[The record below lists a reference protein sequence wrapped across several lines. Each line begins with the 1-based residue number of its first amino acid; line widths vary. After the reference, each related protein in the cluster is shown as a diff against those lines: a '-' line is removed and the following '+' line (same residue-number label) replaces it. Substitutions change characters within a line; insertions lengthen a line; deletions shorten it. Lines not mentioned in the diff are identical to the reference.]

1 MAGFKKI
8 IVLNNEGLDFDF
20 REVYI
25 PRGLKYF
32 VTVRRLYQPMVSF
45 EMERT
50 SAGWNII
57 APAPEWVIELQGE
70 LGRIISDHLGKGYGF
85 N

>member
-20 REVYI
+20 REVYV

-50 SAGWNII
+50 SSGWNII
-57 APAPEWVIELQGE
+57 APAPEWVIALQGE
-70 LGRIISDHLGKGYGF
+70 LRRIISDHLGKGCGF